1 MIMMSENGLC
11 NDCKH
16 FTGYDGVNELWT
28 GCTYGD
34 FKGSKKVCKNYNKK
48 TTKTDLQN
56 RIKELEEE
64 KVELMEDC
72 ACQYRQIQK
81 LESENDDLRTTITKQ
96 VEAIT
101 EMKGIIYMLED
112 LRIGDYSSEI
122 EEDMQELKKA
132 YDGTLEDFL
141 NYCKD

>member
-1 MIMMSENGLC
+1 MSEDIC

-34 FKGSKKVCKNYNKK
+34 FEGSKKVCENYDKK
-48 TTKTDLQN
+48 TTKTDLRN

-64 KVELMEDC
+64 KIELMEEC

-81 LESENDDLRTTITKQ
+81 LESENEELMKK
-96 VEAIT
+96 VFLFK
-101 EMKGIIYMLED
+101 KGITIYLQKEKQMKLYNYVDLEMM
-112 LRIGDYSSEI
+112 RSS
-122 EEDMQELKKA
+122 D
-132 YDGTLEDFL
+132 
-141 NYCKD
+141 KDE

>member
-1 MIMMSENGLC
+1 MSENIC

-34 FKGSKKVCKNYNKK
+34 FKGSKNACENYDKK
-48 TTKTDLQN
+48 TTKTDLRN

-64 KVELMEDC
+64 KVELMEEC

-81 LESENDDLRTTITKQ
+81 LESENDELMKKVFLFEKGITLFLQKEKQ
-96 VEAIT
+96 MKLCNYINL
-101 EMKGIIYMLED
+101 EMKRWRFDNE
-112 LRIGDYSSEI
+112 
-122 EEDMQELKKA
+122 
-132 YDGTLEDFL
+132 
-141 NYCKD
+141 